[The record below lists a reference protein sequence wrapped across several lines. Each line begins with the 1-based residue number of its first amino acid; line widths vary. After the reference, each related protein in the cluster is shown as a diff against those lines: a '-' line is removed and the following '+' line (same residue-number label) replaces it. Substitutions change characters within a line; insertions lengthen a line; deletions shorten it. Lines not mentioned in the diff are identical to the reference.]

1 MSNFRGLSS
10 KFRDKEEFYFFDK
23 FVPVNPGFP
32 SPSPV
37 PSPSPSVTPTPS
49 ITPTVTPSVTISPT
63 PTSSITPTPSITPT
77 SSPIPVTPS
86 VTPTNTPTPSITPT
100 ITPSITVTPTVTP
113 SVAISP
119 TPTPSATP
127 IGENEYAYVIDTT
140 IQTSGSASG
149 TTSNTDEYI
158 SPGVITDGTNYVIDW
173 GDGSSSTI
181 ANSVSNLHTYSSP
194 GQYTIRIQPENPGEK
209 ITRILHYAT
218 TGDSSKVLE
227 IVSWGNN
234 VCDYSNWEGHLRK
247 CHSLT
252 TLPSSSQPTF
262 PVGSTMER
270 WFSTMTAFNYDIS
283 GWDVSNVTNMT
294 RTFESIQ
301 NVVSAF
307 NQPIGSWDVS
317 NVTDM
322 TEMFRQ
328 DASFNQ
334 NIGGWNVGNVTSM
347 ERMFEDNTT
356 FNNGGSSDINN
367 WTVTSVTSMSG
378 MFFNN
383 SGFNQPIG
391 NWNVSSVTDF
401 VSMFAETTLF
411 NQDIG
416 AWDVSNSNQMMSMF
430 DASTSFNNG
439 GSPSI
444 NNWVVTGGTGVHLT
458 TIFQSAT
465 AFNQPVGNWDVSNMT
480 SLLNI
485 FDGATSFDQSLAN
498 WDIRGVTT
506 SIPGSMAGLLDDCG
520 MSTANYDATLIAWAG
535 LSSPFPA
542 TNLVLGANGLTYTL
556 GGAAETARDFLTINL
571 GWTINGDT
579 GV

>member
-1 MSNFRGLSS
+1 M
-10 KFRDKEEFYFFDK
+10 
-23 FVPVNPGFP
+23 
-32 SPSPV
+32 
-37 PSPSPSVTPTPS
+37 
-49 ITPTVTPSVTISPT
+49 
-63 PTSSITPTPSITPT
+63 
-77 SSPIPVTPS
+77 
-86 VTPTNTPTPSITPT
+86 
-100 ITPSITVTPTVTP
+100 
-113 SVAISP
+113 

-158 SPGVITDGTNYVIDW
+158 PPLVITDGTNYVIDW
-173 GDGSSSTI
+173 GDGSSSTV
-181 ANSVSNLHTYSSP
+181 ANFVSPVHTYSSP

-218 TGDSSKVLE
+218 TPGDSSKVLE

-322 TEMFRQ
+322 TEMFRL

-334 NIGGWNVGNVTSM
+334 NIGGWNVGNVTDMSG
-347 ERMFEDNTT
+347 MFNGNTT

-367 WTVTSVTSMSG
+367 WDVSSVTNMGGMFKNNSGFNQPIGNWDVSSVTDMSG
-378 MFFNN
+378 MFDGN

-391 NWNVSSVTDF
+391 NWNVSNVTNF
-401 VSMFAETTLF
+401 ASMFQGTTLF

-416 AWDVSNSNQMMSMF
+416 SWDVSNSSLVGMF
-430 DASTSFNNG
+430 DSSTSFNNG

-444 NNWVVTGGTGVHLT
+444 NNWVVTGGTGNIILM
-458 TIFQSAT
+458 FQNAT

-480 SLLNI
+480 IITSV
-485 FDGATSFDQSLAN
+485 FDGATSFNQSLAN
-498 WDIRGVTT
+498 WDIRGVT
-506 SIPGSMAGLLDDCG
+506 SSGLGSMGGLLDDCG

-535 LSSPFPA
+535 LSPSPA
-542 TNLVLGANGLTYTL
+542 TNLFLGANGLTYTL

>member
-23 FVPVNPGFP
+23 FVPINPGFP
-32 SPSPV
+32 SPSPSV
-37 PSPSPSVTPTPS
+37 SVTPTPS
-49 ITPTVTPSVTISPT
+49 I
-63 PTSSITPTPSITPT
+63 SITPTPSITQSITPT
-77 SSPIPVTPS
+77 PSITQSITPTPTITPSSSSIPVTPS
-86 VTPTNTPTPSITPT
+86 VTPTVTPSI
-100 ITPSITVTPTVTP
+100 SVTPTVTP
-113 SVAISP
+113 SISVSPTVTPSVTLSP

-127 IGENEYAYVIDTT
+127 IGNNEYAYVIDTT
-140 IQTSGSASG
+140 IQTSGGVSG
-149 TTSNTDEYI
+149 TTSNTDQYL
-158 SPGVITDGTNYVIDW
+158 SPLVITDGTNYVIDW

-181 ANSVSNLHTYSSP
+181 ANGVSNTHTYSSS

-209 ITRILHYAT
+209 ITRILHFAT

-234 VCDYSNWEGHLRK
+234 VCDYTNWEGHLRK

-262 PVGSTMER
+262 PVGASMER

-283 GWDVSNVTNMT
+283 GWNVSNVTNMR

-317 NVTDM
+317 NVTNMD
-322 TEMFRQ
+322 EMFEG
-328 DASFNQ
+328 DGLFNQ

-347 ERMFEDNTT
+347 EFMFYNNNT

-367 WTVTSVTSMSG
+367 WNVSNVTSMRG
-378 MFFNN
+378 MFQNN
-383 SGFNQPIG
+383 TGFNQPIDK
-391 NWNVSSVTDF
+391 WNVSSVTDF
-401 VSMFAETTLF
+401 SSMFAGTTLF
-411 NQDIG
+411 NQNIG
-416 AWDVSNSNQMMSMF
+416 GWNVSNGLSMTSMF
-430 DASTSFNNG
+430 DSSTSFNNG

-444 NNWVVTGGTGVHLT
+444 NNWVVTGGTGSHLT
-458 TIFQSAT
+458 TIFQDAT
-465 AFNQPVGNWDVSNMT
+465 AFNQPVGNWDVSNMVN
-480 SLLNI
+480 LLNI
-485 FDGATSFDQSLAN
+485 FDGATSFNQSLAN
-498 WDIRGVTT
+498 WDIRGITT
-506 SIPGSMAGLLDDCG
+506 SIPGSMNGMLDNCG

-535 LSSPFPA
+535 LSPTPA

>member
-32 SPSPV
+32 SPSPSV
-37 PSPSPSVTPTPS
+37 SVTPTPSISITPTPS
-49 ITPTVTPSVTISPT
+49 ITPTASITPTPSV
-63 PTSSITPTPSITPT
+63 SITPTPSITPT

-100 ITPSITVTPTVTP
+100 ITPTISVTPTVTP
-113 SVAISP
+113 SITP
-119 TPTPSATP
+119 TMTPTPSATP
-127 IGENEYAYVIDTT
+127 IGDNEYAYVIDTT
-140 IQTSGSASG
+140 IQTSGGVSG
-149 TTSNTDEYI
+149 TTSNTDQYT
-158 SPGVITDGTNYVIDW
+158 SPLVNTDGTNYVIYW

-181 ANSVSNLHTYSSP
+181 TNTVSNTHTYSSS

-209 ITRILHYAT
+209 ITRILHFAT
-218 TGDSSKVLE
+218 TSDASKVLE

-262 PVGSTMER
+262 PVGASMER
-270 WFSTMTAFNYDIS
+270 WFSTMTAFNYNIS
-283 GWDVSNVTNMT
+283 GWNVSNVTNMR

-301 NVVSAF
+301 SVVAAF

-317 NVTDM
+317 NVTNMD
-322 TEMFRQ
+322 EMF
-328 DASFNQ
+328 SGTGLFNQ

-347 ERMFEDNTT
+347 EFMFENNTT

-367 WTVTSVTSMSG
+367 WNVSNVTSMRS

-383 SGFNQPIG
+383 SGFNQPIDK
-391 NWNVSSVTDF
+391 WNVSSVTDF
-401 VSMFAETTLF
+401 SSMFAGTTLF
-411 NQDIG
+411 NQNIG
-416 AWDVSNSNQMMSMF
+416 GWNVSNGSSMTSMF
-430 DASTSFNNG
+430 DSSTSFNNG

-444 NNWVVTGGTGVHLT
+444 NNWVVTGGTGSHLT
-458 TIFQSAT
+458 TIFQDAT

-480 SLLNI
+480 SLLNM
-485 FDGATSFDQSLAN
+485 FDGATSFNQSLAN

-506 SIPGSMAGLLDDCG
+506 SIPGSMNGLLDDCG

-535 LSSPFPA
+535 LSSPYPA

-556 GGAAETARDFLTINL
+556 GGAAETARDFLTVNL
-571 GWTINGDT
+571 SWTINGDT